1 MKGIMTKEQ
10 ALSLL
15 KQVCEQYKGTL
26 QEHQLLQEAL
36 KIVSDPEKVEVKK
49 E

>member
-1 MKGIMTKEQ
+1 MTKEQ

-36 KIVSDPEKVEVKK
+36 VIIKQEEKDVAKS
-49 E
+49 